1 MRLLII
7 EDEPALASSLE
18 RGLRQRGFAVDV
30 ATDGASGLEKGLVN
44 DYDVV
49 LLDRDLPRIHGDDV
63 CAQLISAKRSA
74 RILMLTAA
82 STLEDLVEGFSLG
95 ADDYLAKPFQFAELV
110 ARIQALLRRT
120 GNPTSIVLQ
129 HGDIEVDA
137 GRAEARRGGQLIALT
152 SRELAVLELLVRADG
167 RVVSS
172 EELLEHAWDEHA
184 DPFTTSVRVIMSR
197 LRAKLGEPPAIA
209 TVIGKG
215 YRLCAAD

>member
-82 STLEDLVEGFSLG
+82 STLDDLVAGFSLG

-120 GNPTSIVLQ
+120 GGPTSIVLQ
-129 HGDIEVDA
+129 HGDIVVDA

-152 SRELAVLELLVRADG
+152 ARELAVLELLVRADG